1 MERMKI
7 LYISPQLGKGGAE
20 DILVNLSNHF
30 SKDNEVTLFLFLRYN
45 EDKYNISRLNKNVII
60 KSLFENNLSSGSM
73 INKIFKIILYI
84 FSPIISVYLYVYL
97 KMYKFD
103 IIHINMTLSS
113 FYLPFFKLLSKLTL
127 NKRIKFVETF
137 HTNWHLLKR
146 FNKIIFPISWSL
158 VDHIIYEIGEHEI
171 NNIKKYSFAK
181 NISFIPFGVPSK
193 EEVDKKILNDFYKKY
208 INYDTSKTITLMTIS
223 RLRFFEKRIDVM
235 LEITKKLLDK
245 GFKNFKFVICGDGED
260 RDKIE
265 KFILKSNIS
274 DYVILT
280 GYVDNPQQLVNVCD
294 IFVVAMVGNFTGIA
308 GLQAG
313 MAVKPVVG
321 IQTLDDYDSSND
333 SIFSSSNID
342 ELANKI
348 ISLNESNDYKMY
360 QEKVFDYI
368 SKIHDINYFYKNY
381 KILYT
386 SLLTLRDDEK

>member
-1 MERMKI
+1 MGKDKKMKI

-20 DILVNLSNHF
+20 DILVNLSNNF
-30 SKDNEVTLFLFLRYN
+30 SKDNEVTLFLFLRYK
-45 EDKYNISRLNKNVII
+45 EDKYNVSRLSEKVII
-60 KSLFENNLSSGSM
+60 KSLFENTLSSSSI
-73 INKIFKIILYI
+73 INKILKMILYV
-84 FSPIISVYLYVYL
+84 FSPLISIYLYMYL

-103 IIHINMTLSS
+103 IIHINMTISS
-113 FYLPFFKLLSKLTL
+113 FYLPFFKLFSKFLL
-127 NKRIKFVETF
+127 NKRTKFVETF

-193 EEVDKKILNDFYKKY
+193 EKINDLVINNFCEKY
-208 INYDTSKTITLMTIS
+208 INYDTTKIMTLMTIS

-235 LEITKKLLDK
+235 LEITKKLIDK
-245 GFKNFKFVICGDGED
+245 EFKDFKFVICGDGED

-265 KFILKSNIS
+265 KTIIELGIS

-280 GYVDNPQQLVNVCD
+280 GYVDNPQQLVNISD
-294 IFVVAMVGNFTGIA
+294 IFIVAMVGNSTGIA

-313 MAVKPVVG
+313 MASKPIVG
-321 IQTLDDYDSSND
+321 IQTLDNYNSFDN
-333 SIFSSSNID
+333 SIFSSSSVD

-348 ISLNESNDYKMY
+348 ISLNESKNYKIY
-360 QEKVFDYI
+360 EEQVFNYVSKTFDI
-368 SKIHDINYFYKNY
+368 SNFYKNY
-381 KILYT
+381 KNLYKKILN
-386 SLLTLRDDEK
+386 EN

>member
-1 MERMKI
+1 MEKDKKIKI

-30 SKDNEVTLFLFLRYN
+30 SKDNEVTLFLFLRYK
-45 EDKYNISRLNKNVII
+45 EDKYNVSRLSEKVII
-60 KSLFENNLSSGSM
+60 KSLFENNLSSSSI
-73 INKIFKIILYI
+73 INKILKMILYV
-84 FSPIISVYLYVYL
+84 FSPIISVYLYLYL

-113 FYLPFFKLLSKLTL
+113 FYLPFFKLFSKFLL
-127 NKRIKFVETF
+127 NKRSKFVETF

-193 EEVDKKILNDFYKKY
+193 EEINDLVINSFCEKY
-208 INYDTSKTITLMTIS
+208 INYDTTKIMTLMTIS

-235 LEITKKLLDK
+235 LEITKKLIDK
-245 GFKNFKFVICGDGED
+245 DFKDFKFVICGDGED

-265 KFILKSNIS
+265 KTIIELDIS

-280 GYVDNPQQLVNVCD
+280 GYVDNPQQLVNLSD
-294 IFVVAMVGNFTGIA
+294 IFIVAMVGNSTGIA

-313 MAVKPVVG
+313 MANKPVLG
-321 IQTLDDYDSSND
+321 IQTLDEYDSQYD
-333 SIFSSSNID
+333 SIYSTSNID
-342 ELANKI
+342 NIVDKI
-348 ISLNESNDYKMY
+348 ILLNESKNYEIYNNKVYK
-360 QEKVFDYI
+360 YI
-368 SKIHDINYFYKNY
+368 SETYNIEIFYNEYVKLY
-381 KILYT
+381 KKLNNEI
-386 SLLTLRDDEK
+386 